1 MLFQEEQ
8 PRASSQGELKEE
20 LKEEPRA
27 DSVDQLKEHIT
38 LSSDFIT
45 ATASE
50 LREIDS
56 GPDLGH
62 DQMHDFDDIHALLD
76 EINSITLSGANR
88 NGNCPHD
95 PGGDLDSDLAESS
108 WGHDPHIN
116 PWDSLDKSGGLGCG
130 SVTVWMLD
138 KFKEEEQTFLST
150 SPDSSDFEE
159 LPPDVP
165 HLVEFLPPSPQE
177 EQLLIADS
185 VLPASKEEQPGITS
199 HDFKSMERTEN
210 GA

>member
-1 MLFQEEQ
+1 MHSLEE
-8 PRASSQGELKEE
+8 LMEE
-20 LKEEPRA
+20 LKEEPRVGT
-27 DSVDQLKEHIT
+27 VDQQKENIED

-45 ATASE
+45 
-50 LREIDS
+50 S

-76 EINSITLSGANR
+76 EINSITLNGANR

-95 PGGDLDSDLAESS
+95 PGGDLDSDLAETR
-108 WGHDPHIN
+108 GHDPHIN
-116 PWDSLDKSGGLGCG
+116 
-130 SVTVWMLD
+130 LD

>member
-1 MLFQEEQ
+1 
-8 PRASSQGELKEE
+8 
-20 LKEEPRA
+20 
-27 DSVDQLKEHIT
+27 
-38 LSSDFIT
+38 
-45 ATASE
+45 
-50 LREIDS
+50 
-56 GPDLGH
+56 
-62 DQMHDFDDIHALLD
+62 
-76 EINSITLSGANR
+76 
-88 NGNCPHD
+88 
-95 PGGDLDSDLAESS
+95 
-108 WGHDPHIN
+108 
-116 PWDSLDKSGGLGCG
+116 
-130 SVTVWMLD
+130 MLD

-210 GA
+210 GATGVLVQEEPWAPTCAPNDNSNIGNYNDNYHCSIVPDMNSGAAVASVKETWTAIHLRGASTTRWTRVRPPQLRRSSPERL

>member
-1 MLFQEEQ
+1 M
-8 PRASSQGELKEE
+8 
-20 LKEEPRA
+20 
-27 DSVDQLKEHIT
+27 
-38 LSSDFIT
+38 
-45 ATASE
+45 
-50 LREIDS
+50 
-56 GPDLGH
+56 
-62 DQMHDFDDIHALLD
+62 
-76 EINSITLSGANR
+76 
-88 NGNCPHD
+88 
-95 PGGDLDSDLAESS
+95 
-108 WGHDPHIN
+108 
-116 PWDSLDKSGGLGCG
+116 DKSGGLGCG

-210 GA
+210 GATGVLVQEEPWAPTCAPNDNSNIGNYNDNYHCSIVSDMTIDADEHRRPPFPFGG